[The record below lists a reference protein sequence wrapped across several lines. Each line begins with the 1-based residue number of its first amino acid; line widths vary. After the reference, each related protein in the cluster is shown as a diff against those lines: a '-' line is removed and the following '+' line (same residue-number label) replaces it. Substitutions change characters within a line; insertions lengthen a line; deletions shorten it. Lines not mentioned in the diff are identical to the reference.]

1 MMYLSILNDDGSFQH
16 HEIDKDT
23 FTDMSLEGKVGYIG
37 NASKELNA
45 LSIYQAYFSNA
56 KAVLF
61 DETNKVILEEV
72 KSLNISEFGD
82 NSSKRTCFD
91 SQEFS
96 LTYFTSGS
104 TGHPIAAL
112 KSKENIEREV
122 KTISRLLRKYSIKK
136 VVVTVPFVHLYG
148 TLFGLLYPML
158 NNIDVVIKEHFLP
171 HDLLDIIDV
180 DTLVIT
186 TPMYIAALNKLHSEK
201 DLSQSVFISS
211 TAALDDEISRA
222 FKDKF
227 KADIIQIFGST
238 ETGGIGYKINENS
251 LWTPFEGVN
260 ISSNEKGELKVRSS
274 FVSKTLYEKGFSST
288 NGEVQTCDYI
298 KEEKDSFQLIGRS
311 SKIIKVAGKRYST
324 IQIENL
330 LEENNKIAKALVFVE
345 LDEDTLR
352 GEYLDITLESKY
364 VFTTTQINKIIRE
377 NISNIKFK
385 IKLSI
390 VDCIPMNKIGKKL
403 RIR

>member
-1 MMYLSILNDDGSFQH
+1 MYLSVLNDDGSFQR
-16 HEIDKDT
+16 HEIVKDA

-37 NASKELNA
+37 NTSKELNA
-45 LSIYQAYFSNA
+45 LSIYKAYFSNA

-82 NSSKRTCFD
+82 NSAKHTCFD
-91 SQEFS
+91 SQDFS

-112 KSKENIEREV
+112 KSKDNLEQEV
-122 KTISRLLRKYSIKK
+122 KTISRLLQKYSIKK

-171 HDLLDIIDV
+171 HNLLDIIDV

-186 TPMYIAALNKLHSEK
+186 TPMYIAALNKLQSEK
-201 DLSQSVFISS
+201 DLSESVFISS
-211 TAALDDEISRA
+211 TAPLDGETSRA
-222 FKDKF
+222 FKEKF

-238 ETGGIGYKINENS
+238 ETGGIAHKINENS

-260 ISSNEKGELKVRSS
+260 ISSNEKGELKVRSP
-274 FVSKTLYEKGFSST
+274 FVSKVLYEKGFRST
-288 NGEVQTCDYI
+288 HSEVQTCDYI
-298 KEEKDSFQLIGRS
+298 KEGKESFQLIGRS

-330 LEENNKIAKALVFVE
+330 LEEDNKIVKALVFVE

-364 VFTTTQINKIIRE
+364 IFTTMQINKILRE
-377 NISNIKFK
+377 NISNINFK

-390 VDCIPMNKIGKKL
+390 VENIPINKIGKKL
-403 RIR
+403 RVR

>member
-1 MMYLSILNDDGSFQH
+1 MYLSILNDDGSIHRHKIVKDAF
-16 HEIDKDT
+16 IDK
-23 FTDMSLEGKVGYIG
+23 SLDGKVGHIG
-37 NASKELNA
+37 NKSKELNA
-45 LSIYQAYFSNA
+45 LSIYKAYFSNA
-56 KAVLF
+56 KAILL

-72 KSLNISEFGD
+72 QSLGIVEFGD
-82 NSSKRTCFD
+82 SSSKSTCFD
-91 SQEFS
+91 SQDFS

-104 TGHPIAAL
+104 TGYPIAAL
-112 KSKENIEREV
+112 KSKDNLELEV
-122 KTISRLLRKYSIKK
+122 ETVSVLLQKYNIKK

-148 TLFGLLYPML
+148 TLFGLMYPLL
-158 NNIDVVIKEHFLP
+158 NNIDIVIKEHFLP
-171 HDLLDIIDV
+171 HDLLDIIDA

-186 TPMYIAALNKLHSEK
+186 TPMYIAALNKLQTEK
-201 DLSQSVFISS
+201 DLSKSVFISS
-211 TAALDDEISRA
+211 TAPLDTVTSSA

-238 ETGGIGYKINENS
+238 ETGGIAYKTNGDA
-251 LWTPFEGVN
+251 LWRPLDGVE
-260 ISSNEKGELKVRSS
+260 ISSNEKGELKVRSP

-288 NGEVQTCDYI
+288 QGEVQTCDYI
-298 KEEKDSFQLIGRS
+298 EEKKDSFQLIGRS
-311 SKIIKVAGKRYST
+311 SKILKVAGKRYST

-330 LEENNKIAKALVFVE
+330 LEEENKITKALVFVE

-364 VFTTTQINKIIRE
+364 VFSTTEINKILRE
-377 NISNIKFK
+377 NISSIKFK

-390 VDCIPMNKIGKKL
+390 VECIPMNKIGKKL

>member
-1 MMYLSILNDDGSFQH
+1 MYLSVLNDDGSFQR
-16 HEIDKDT
+16 HEIVKDA
-23 FTDMSLEGKVGYIG
+23 FTDMRLEGKVGYIG
-37 NASKELNA
+37 NTSKEFNA
-45 LSIYQAYFSNA
+45 LSIYKAYFSNA

-112 KSKENIEREV
+112 KSKDNLEQEV
-122 KTISRLLRKYSIKK
+122 KTISRLLQKYSIKK

-158 NNIDVVIKEHFLP
+158 NNIDVVLKEHFLP

-186 TPMYIAALNKLHSEK
+186 TPMYIAALNKLQSEK

-211 TAALDDEISRA
+211 TAPLDGETSRA

-238 ETGGIGYKINENS
+238 ETGGIAHKINGNS

-260 ISSNEKGELKVRSS
+260 IASNEKGELKVQSP
-274 FVSKTLYEKGFSST
+274 FVSKVLYEKGFKST
-288 NGEVQTCDYI
+288 HGEVQTCDYI
-298 KEEKDSFQLIGRS
+298 KEKKESFQLIGRS

-330 LEENNKIAKALVFVE
+330 LEEDNNIEKALVFVE

-364 VFTTTQINKIIRE
+364 IFTVMQISKILRE
-377 NISNIKFK
+377 NISNINFK

-390 VDCIPMNKIGKKL
+390 VENIPINKIGKKL
-403 RIR
+403 RVR